1 MAHQRPQLAES
12 PAVVRVR
19 SVLIKII
26 IFVKIIIII
35 IIIRSEFASQFERIS
50 AEHARIAAE
59 HEALAIEEERQ
70 RQIAEAAAQS

>member
-12 PAVVRVR
+12 PAVARVR
-19 SVLIKII
+19 SVLMKII
-26 IFVKIIIII
+26 IVILIIII